1 MVAALS
7 EMKAR
12 DLRELVERWIPVVV
26 PTQRPMIIP
35 MIPIIPK
42 QQTLRPLKNHPPSV
56 HLTRIS
62 GAFASTLLESPQ
74 FSLDSGLNT
83 LSP

>member
-26 PTQRPMIIP
+26 PRQRPMIIP
-35 MIPIIPK
+35 MIPIIPILNSK
-42 QQTLRPLKNHPPSV
+42 HDIPKNCILHLRTSREFLGPLLLLCQNRRS
-56 HLTRIS
+56 S
-62 GAFASTLLESPQ
+62 GWTAASLP
-74 FSLDSGLNT
+74 
-83 LSP
+83 